1 MSDLNLGK
9 SKLQKLAEP
18 DPPANEKLKIDPL
31 ADVNLFEQKKDDN
44 KNIKI
49 IVEEK
54 TQVAIEEP
62 LVKEKKPRKKRVLTE
77 AHKARLAAGRLKGLQ
92 TRRRKKLEKEAL
104 KAGKPINTI
113 EASAPAPAPVAPIA
127 RVNVP
132 VARVNVPVA
141 PITRVNVPVAPVQQ
155 IKVAKQLINNPIKMA
170 AAQTAMYKKNNDPYD
185 EDRAFKRFYS
195 HMSKYERIRSAQIK
209 KENARLVKEQKE
221 RQTSVKTRRP
231 VAHTNTHSYGY
242 SNRNS
247 RMKKHNTTGAHDY
260 LQYFT

>member
-9 SKLQKLAEP
+9 SKLQKLSEP
-18 DPPANEKLKIDPL
+18 EAPPASELKIDPL
-31 ADVNLFEQKKDDN
+31 ADINLFENKKKKPV
-44 KNIKI
+44 KNVKI

-54 TQVAIEEP
+54 TQVAVEEP

-77 AHKARLAAGRLKGLQ
+77 AHKARLAAGRLKGLA

-104 KAGKPINTI
+104 KAGKPIPVYEPATP
-113 EASAPAPAPVAPIA
+113 AAPVAPAPAPVAVAAP
-127 RVNVP
+127 P
-132 VARVNVPVA
+132 VAA
-141 PITRVNVPVAPVQQ
+141 
-155 IKVAKQLINNPIKMA
+155 IKVAKQLINNPVKMA
-170 AAQTAMYKKNNDPYD
+170 EAQTAMYKKAEPYD

-221 RQTSVKTRRP
+221 RQASVKTRRP
-231 VAHTNTHSYGY
+231 VAPAPTPSYGY
-242 SNRNS
+242 ANRNS
-247 RMKKHNTTGAHDY
+247 RMKKQNTSGAHDY

>member
-1 MSDLNLGK
+1 MSNLNLGK

-44 KNIKI
+44 KNVKI

-62 LVKEKKPRKKRVLTE
+62 LVKQKKPRKKRVLTE
-77 AHKARLAAGRLKGLQ
+77 AHKARLAAGRLKGLA

-113 EASAPAPAPVAPIA
+113 EASAPTPAPVAPIA
-127 RVNVP
+127 RVT
-132 VARVNVPVA
+132 PVA
-141 PITRVNVPVAPVQQ
+141 PIARVDVPVAPVQQ

-170 AAQTAMYKKNNDPYD
+170 EAQTAMYKKAEPYD

-247 RMKKHNTTGAHDY
+247 RMKKHNSTGTHDY

>member
-18 DPPANEKLKIDPL
+18 DPPAASELKIDPL
-31 ADVNLFEQKKDDN
+31 ADVNLFENKKN
-44 KNIKI
+44 NVKI

-54 TQVAIEEP
+54 TQVAVEEP

-104 KAGKPINTI
+104 KAGKPIPVY
-113 EASAPAPAPVAPIA
+113 EPAAPVI
-127 RVNVP
+127 P
-132 VARVNVPVA
+132 VAAPVPSPVVA
-141 PITRVNVPVAPVQQ
+141 PPTA
-155 IKVAKQLINNPIKMA
+155 IKVAKQLINNPTKMA
-170 AAQTAMYKKNNDPYD
+170 EAQTAMYKKAEPYD
-185 EDRAFKRFYS
+185 EDSAFKRFYS

-221 RQTSVKTRRP
+221 RQASVKTRRP
-231 VAHTNTHSYGY
+231 VASAPTPSYGY
-242 SNRNS
+242 ANRNS
-247 RMKKHNTTGAHDY
+247 RMKKQNTSGAHDY

>member
-9 SKLQKLAEP
+9 SKLQKLSEP
-18 DPPANEKLKIDPL
+18 EAPPASELKIDPL
-31 ADVNLFEQKKDDN
+31 ADINLFENKKKKPV
-44 KNIKI
+44 KNVKI

-54 TQVAIEEP
+54 TQVAVEEP

-77 AHKARLAAGRLKGLQ
+77 AHKARLAAGRLKGLA

-104 KAGKPINTI
+104 KAGKPIPVYEPPTP
-113 EASAPAPAPVAPIA
+113 AAPVAVAPAPVAPAPAPAPVAA
-127 RVNVP
+127 
-132 VARVNVPVA
+132 
-141 PITRVNVPVAPVQQ
+141 
-155 IKVAKQLINNPIKMA
+155 IKVAKQLINNPVKMA
-170 AAQTAMYKKNNDPYD
+170 EAQTAMYKKAEPYD

-221 RQTSVKTRRP
+221 RQASVKTRRP
-231 VAHTNTHSYGY
+231 IIAPAPTPSYGY
-242 SNRNS
+242 ANRNS
-247 RMKKHNTTGAHDY
+247 RMKKQNTSGAHDY

>member
-18 DPPANEKLKIDPL
+18 APPASELKIDPL
-31 ADVNLFEQKKDDN
+31 ADVNLFEKK
-44 KNIKI
+44 KNNVKI

-54 TQVAIEEP
+54 TQVAVEVP

-104 KAGKPINTI
+104 KAGKPIPVY
-113 EASAPAPAPVAPIA
+113 EPATPPP
-127 RVNVP
+127 
-132 VARVNVPVA
+132 
-141 PITRVNVPVAPVQQ
+141 PVAPVPSPAVAPAPPVAA
-155 IKVAKQLINNPIKMA
+155 IKVAKQLINNPVKMA
-170 AAQTAMYKKNNDPYD
+170 EAQTAMYKTAEPYD
-185 EDRAFKRFYS
+185 EDSAFKRFYS

-221 RQTSVKTRRP
+221 RQASVKTRCP
-231 VAHTNTHSYGY
+231 VPQAQAPTPSYGY
-242 SNRNS
+242 ANRNS
-247 RMKKHNTTGAHDY
+247 RMKKQNTSGSHDY